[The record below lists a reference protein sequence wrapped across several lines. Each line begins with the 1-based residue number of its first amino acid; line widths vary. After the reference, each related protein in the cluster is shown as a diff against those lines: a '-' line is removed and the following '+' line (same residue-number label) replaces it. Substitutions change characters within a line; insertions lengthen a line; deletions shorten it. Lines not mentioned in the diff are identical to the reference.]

1 MIFNDKKK
9 KLFKRLF
16 IFFDKFGRK
25 ICYTYNQK
33 NWSKEMDYIIE
44 KNNNIIREKACIDT
58 RL

>member
-1 MIFNDKKK
+1 MI
-9 KLFKRLF
+9 KRKNYLKDF
-16 IFFDKFGRK
+16 LYFLTNLDERYAIH
-25 ICYTYNQK
+25 IIK

>member
-33 NWSKEMDYIIE
+33 LEQRDGLYN
-44 KNNNIIREKACIDT
+44 
-58 RL
+58 